1 MSTIYVQSKYN
12 SEIKIGRL
20 EATYSVDHSRILRYS
35 IDFVHKGL
43 NLHKFLSAPELLVLQ
58 NKVDALIA
66 TWDEKYEKAIRLSQI
81 DSHKAQADQ
90 ASTDAA
96 EALENIRNILSVG
109 LSAAGP
115 VDWHELKDKRSFD
128 KQITLPLSPAPP
140 TVIEMPNFDPP
151 GVTFWQ
157 KLLGKRASIL
167 AAAQQQHQALLA
179 DIADRNGRAQKAFL
193 EIRNEWEKQA
203 AIARS
208 GHDST
213 KCAFYRDQSLNNEK
227 IDDLA
232 AAVSTG
238 EQEAIIEQMTLVLER
253 SDYRNLFEKD
263 FEIEYQSPEKTLLI
277 EYQLP
282 SPDEMPQTK
291 AVKFVKATGEL
302 KESFITER
310 EKAANYDSACF
321 QICIRTLHEIFTAD
335 VGNNIEKVL
344 FNGHT
349 RYVDKA
355 TGRDVDACI
364 MSIMVDRD
372 AFSNIDLTRIEPK
385 ACFKSLKGVSASSL
399 SALAPVAPI
408 LRLNKHDERFIE
420 ARDAIG
426 AVEQATNLAAMDWE
440 DFEHLVRGLF
450 EKEFASRGGE
460 VKITQSSSDG
470 GVDAVAFDPDPI
482 TGGKIVIQ
490 AKRYTKTVGV
500 SAVRDL
506 YGTMQHESASR
517 GILVTTAEFGP
528 DAHKFSAGKPITLLT
543 GANLLHLLDKHGI
556 KAKIDIRE
564 ARKVLNL
571 REYGRR

>member
-1 MSTIYVQSKYN
+1 MSTIYARSKYLD
-12 SEIKIGRL
+12 EIKIGRL
-20 EATYSVDHSRILRYS
+20 EATYSADGSRVLRYS

-43 NLHKFLSAPELLVLQ
+43 NLHKLLSAPELFVLQ

-66 TWDEKYEKAIRLSQI
+66 AWDEKYDKAVRLSQVH
-81 DSHKAQADQ
+81 SQKAQADQ
-90 ASTDAA
+90 ASIDAA
-96 EALENIRNILSVG
+96 EALENIRKILLTG
-109 LSAAGP
+109 LETARP
-115 VDWHELKDKRSFD
+115 IDWDQLKDNRRFD
-128 KQITLPLSPAPP
+128 KQLTLPPTPPPLPAFPIPNYVPP
-140 TVIEMPNFDPP
+140 Q
-151 GVTFWQ
+151 VTFWH
-157 KLLGKRASIL
+157 KLTGKSAHIL
-167 AAAQQQHQALLA
+167 AAAQQEHQALVD
-179 DIADRNGRAQKAFL
+179 DINRRNSEAENAFL
-193 EIRNEWEKQA
+193 AKRHEWEKRA
-203 AIARS
+203 NIARS
-208 GHDST
+208 EYDRE
-213 KCAFYRDQSLNNEK
+213 KEAFDNEQLINNTK

-232 AAVSTG
+232 AAVSAG
-238 EQEAIIEQMTLVLER
+238 EEEAIIEQITLVLDR
-253 SDYRNLFEKD
+253 SDYHGLFEKD
-263 FEIEYQSPEKTLLI
+263 ISIEYQPSERTLLL

-282 SPDEMPQTK
+282 SPDEMPQIK
-291 AVKFVKATGEL
+291 AVRFVKTTGEL
-302 KESFITER
+302 KESLISER
-310 EKAANYDSACF
+310 EKAANFDSACF
-321 QICIRTLHEIFTAD
+321 QICIRTLHEIFCAD
-335 VGNNIEKVL
+335 VDNNVDGVL

-364 MSIMVDRD
+364 MSILVNRD
-372 AFSNIDLTRIEPK
+372 TFASIDLDRVDPK
-385 ACFKSLKGVSASSL
+385 ACFKSLKGVSASTL

-408 LRLNKHDERFIE
+408 LKLNKHDERFIDG
-420 ARDAIG
+420 RDTISD
-426 AVEQATNLAAMDWE
+426 VDQTTNLAAMDWE

-450 EKEFASRGGE
+450 EKEFSRRGGE

-517 GILVTTAEFGP
+517 GILVTTADFGP
-528 DAHKFSAGKPITLLT
+528 DAHRFSAGKPITLLT

-571 REYGRR
+571 RDYGS